1 MADMVEKAAR
11 SVFERYDLDGDGL
24 VTAEEYRQVVAELE
38 GGEITESEA
47 QGLIDSL
54 DTDGDR
60 RMSFDEFWAAMNR

>member
-1 MADMVEKAAR
+1 MADRVEKAAR

-24 VTAEEYRQVVAELE
+24 VTAEEYRQVVTELE
-38 GGEITESEA
+38 GDEITESEA
-47 QGLIDSL
+47 RGLIDSL

>member
-1 MADMVEKAAR
+1 MTDRVEKAAR

-38 GGEITESEA
+38 GTAITESEA
-47 QGLIDSL
+47 RGVIDSL

>member
-1 MADMVEKAAR
+1 MADRVEKAAR

-38 GGEITESEA
+38 GTEITESEA
-47 QGLIDSL
+47 RGVIDAL

>member
-1 MADMVEKAAR
+1 MADRVEKAAR

-24 VTAEEYRQVVAELE
+24 VTVEEYRQVVAELE
-38 GGEITESEA
+38 GAEITESEA
-47 QGLIDSL
+47 RGVIDAL

>member
-24 VTAEEYRQVVAELE
+24 VTAEEYRQVVTELE
-38 GGEITESEA
+38 GAEITESEA
-47 QGLIDSL
+47 RALIDSL

-60 RMSFDEFWAAMNR
+60 RMSFDEFWAAINR

>member
-38 GGEITESEA
+38 GAEITESEA

>member
-1 MADMVEKAAR
+1 MADMVDKAAR

-38 GGEITESEA
+38 GAEITESEA

>member
-1 MADMVEKAAR
+1 MADRVEKAAR

-24 VTAEEYRQVVAELE
+24 VTAEEYRQVVTELE
-38 GGEITESEA
+38 GSGITESEA
-47 QGLIDSL
+47 RALIDSL

>member
-38 GGEITESEA
+38 GDEITESEA

>member
-38 GGEITESEA
+38 GAEITESEA

-60 RMSFDEFWAAMNR
+60 RMSFDEFWAAMNS